1 MSIQPINNTPENLPI
16 TQDDLLNI
24 PQIAALTQKQQSV
37 LYYML
42 IGLFDTDD
50 LQTDNEIAKKANVD
64 IKTVFNCRHNPQ
76 FNAVYTGMV
85 KELTKSKTGIL
96 INRLFEQSRKSTK
109 AAEILL
115 KYSDQLIEKQQR
127 LNANINVN
135 TDTGNHLENLVSML
149 KSAGYTLDRLV
160 NEITDIWNS
169 L

>member
-1 MSIQPINNTPENLPI
+1 MSLEPTNNTPDNLPI
-16 TQDDLLNI
+16 TQENLLNI

-50 LQTDNEIAKKANVD
+50 QQTDSEIAKKANVD
-64 IKTVFNCRHNPQ
+64 IKTVFNCRHSPQ

-127 LNANINVN
+127 LNANINYSA
-135 TDTGNHLENLVSML
+135 DSGNHLENLVGML
-149 KSAGYTLDRLV
+149 KTAGYTLERLLT
-160 NEITDIWNS
+160 EITDIWNQG
-169 L
+169 